1 MEKEQET
8 IKINVNTSNIDVAI
22 KKIELAIIQANTLK
36 MLLEEQNM
44 LCKEIALSKINTK
57 KVSVFQVA
65 TLLISVAALASSLFI
80 K

>member
-65 TLLISVAALASSLFI
+65 TLLISVAALAVSLFI